1 MLMMKFIF
9 SIVILFLFSID
20 LFAHEVNKTNVID
33 SGDTA
38 WMLISTALVILMTPA
53 GLALFYGGLSSKKN
67 SLNTIGMS
75 YMAFCVATLAW
86 VICGYSLT
94 FSGDH
99 LGIIGNFN
107 LSFLNNIGI
116 NDISGSIPTLLFAC
130 FQGTFAA
137 IAVAIVS
144 GSVIERV
151 KFSSWLI
158 FSFLWLIL
166 AYVPVAHWIWGGG
179 FLSKGGE
186 LDFAGG
192 TVIHINAGIS
202 GLIFSLLLGKR
213 KDHHT
218 ESKPISIKLSVLGS
232 AILWFGWF
240 GFNGGSSLGANAIA
254 ANAILVTNIAACAGG
269 ISWLLI
275 EWYDDKK
282 PGLLGMSSGVVS
294 GLVGITPAC
303 GFVNSFDALLI
314 GILSGLI
321 GYFGAI
327 KLKKYLKYDD
337 TLDAFGIHGLVGIF
351 GSLAVGFWA
360 NPKINTGV
368 GAFYGNIGQIWI
380 QSKVIIIVTIYSII
394 ITIIIYYITS
404 FLTGGVRISKEE
416 EAEGMDT
423 SFHDEKGFN
432 LND

>member
-1 MLMMKFIF
+1 MYLLLSIILIF
-9 SIVILFLFSID
+9 FVKID
-20 LFAHEVNKTNVID
+20 LFAQEITKTKSID
-33 SGDTA
+33 TGDTA
-38 WMLISTALVILMTPA
+38 WMLISTALVIFMTPA

-75 YMAFCVATLAW
+75 YMAFCVATIAW

-94 FSGDH
+94 FSGDNF
-99 LGIIGNFN
+99 GIIGDFK
-107 LSFLNNIGI
+107 LSFFNNIGI
-116 NDISGSIPTLLFAC
+116 NEISGSIPTLLFAC

-158 FSFLWLIL
+158 FSFLWLLL

-179 FLSKGGE
+179 FLSQGGE

-202 GLIFSLLLGKR
+202 GLVFSLLLGKR

-218 ESKPISIKLSVLGS
+218 ESKPISIKLAVLGS

-269 ISWLLI
+269 LSWLLI

-294 GLVGITPAC
+294 GLVGITPAS
-303 GFVNSFDALLI
+303 GFVSSFDALLI
-314 GILSGLI
+314 GILSGII
-321 GYFGAI
+321 GYLGAVKI
-327 KLKKYLKYDD
+327 KKILNYDD

-351 GSLAVGFWA
+351 GSLAVGLWA
-360 NPKINTGV
+360 NPNINPIGT
-368 GAFYGNIGQIWI
+368 GAFYGNIGQIWV
-380 QSKVIIIVTIYSII
+380 QSKAILIVTIYSIL
-394 ITIIIYYITS
+394 ITVVIYFITS

-423 SFHDEKGFN
+423 SFHDEQGFN
-432 LND
+432 LHD